1 MVFAQDYG
9 SKIIP
14 FQAEIKELNVNRHY
28 FLIQQIT
35 IIGFLKRRKK

>member
-1 MVFAQDYG
+1 MVFEQHHGAET
-9 SKIIP
+9 IP
-14 FQAEIKELNVNRHY
+14 SQVEIKELNVNKHY